1 MNHARPCFIAIV
13 LLMIAACASRPV
25 EEHYYSL
32 VLAADQANVP
42 VNDDREGAHLTVG
55 PVLLPAYLNRRGMS
69 IAVGANQI
77 RTANHHFW
85 AEPLDEAISKVLVLD
100 ASRLLDHVVVDRDAG
115 RWTPAGGCRL
125 RLEFDRFHATDDSR
139 VVISGRYW
147 VSSPKVNIRQ
157 EFHMTRSLSADG
169 YGHAVETLRHSLGAL
184 AAKIVTSIENNP
196 LCLESD
202 QQESHDSP

>member
-1 MNHARPCFIAIV
+1 MNHARSCFVIV
-13 LLMIAACASRPV
+13 VLFTLVACAAKPV

-42 VNDDREGAHLTVG
+42 AKGDNTEAHLIVG
-55 PVLLPAYLNRRGMS
+55 PVDLPAYLKNRAMS

-100 ASRLLDHVVVDRDAG
+100 ISRSLGNVIVERDAG
-115 RWTPAGGCRL
+115 RWTAAGDCRL
-125 RLEFDRFHATDDSR
+125 RLEFDRFHATDESS
-139 VVISGRYW
+139 VISSGRFW
-147 VSSPKVNIRQ
+147 VSSAEASVSR

-169 YGHAVETLRHSLGAL
+169 YGHAVETLRQSLGTL
-184 AAKIVTSIENNP
+184 AAKIAATVESNQ
-196 LCLESD
+196 LCMGSE
-202 QQESHDSP
+202 